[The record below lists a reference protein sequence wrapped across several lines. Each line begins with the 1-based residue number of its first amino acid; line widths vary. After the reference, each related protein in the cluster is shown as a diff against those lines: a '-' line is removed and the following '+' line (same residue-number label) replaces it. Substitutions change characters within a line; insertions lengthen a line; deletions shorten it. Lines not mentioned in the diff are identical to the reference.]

1 MGTSNC
7 KLNQKNIPKHEFN
20 IIKNEIIYNIK
31 ILSEKNNI
39 IEEIKIIISFVKNN
53 SFQIYEVYLN
63 QIPEIGMINNFEEA
77 YQELIDQIKNE
88 NIEIVHDDEGKYILL
103 KMYINKE
110 IKSIK
115 LLVLDCNDKIRL
127 NELIANYISLSEN
140 YKQIKKK

>member
-103 KMYINKE
+103 KIYINKE
-110 IKSIK
+110 IKSLK

-127 NELIANYISLSEN
+127 NELIANYTSLSEN
-140 YKQIKKK
+140 YKKI

>member
-77 YQELIDQIKNE
+77 YKELIDQIKNE

-127 NELIANYISLSEN
+127 NELIANYTSLSEN
-140 YKQIKKK
+140 YKKI

>member
-39 IEEIKIIISFVKNN
+39 IEKIKIIISFVKNN

-63 QIPEIGMINNFEEA
+63 QIPEIGMINNLEEA
-77 YQELIDQIKNE
+77 YQELIDQIKNG
-88 NIEIVHDDEGKYILL
+88 N
-103 KMYINKE
+103 
-110 IKSIK
+110 S
-115 LLVLDCNDKIRL
+115 
-127 NELIANYISLSEN
+127 S
-140 YKQIKKK
+140 